1 MRQGSRFVGACA
13 AAFLA
18 IVGLWLGGCSRKPLA
33 IHVVVED
40 RLSGPL
46 AGSVATFAADLRDA
60 GYAVTVDGSRSAA
73 QSPDELRE
81 ALRQA
86 WLASGKSL
94 DGVVLVGEFSAAL
107 FNVGFRQGDP
117 YWHDHLADLFYMD
130 VDGLWGDA
138 DANGVFDSHRSY
150 GDGWLGSLGN
160 WMAERGIASIDRR
173 LPEFWVS
180 RLRAGTMAP
189 LGDELELYRDYFRR
203 NHEYRTSGPGP
214 IPPRAFVVGP
224 GAKLSESGWGA
235 RPRRL
240 YRDSSVKECTKT
252 ASSEVRGFLA
262 DPRGW
267 SLGIVGSF
275 SGPQVH
281 KFQYYEGGGFDAT
294 QFATIEGRKLI
305 AEYSAMRHDPWDLA
319 SPEIA
324 QLRPKVLFYQLLS
337 SETGRHDVPGYLG
350 GAYVFFGSGLAA
362 IAGTQHSGAIGVPV
376 VYDALEEGDSIG
388 NAWRRGI
395 AWSIENAGPSLTV
408 VWCDGSEPWDP
419 SADAYKAVLLGD
431 GSLRLPAENR

>member
-319 SPEIA
+319 SPR
-324 QLRPKVLFYQLLS
+324 LRSCGRRCCSTSCCRRRPGGTTCQATSVALMS
-337 SETGRHDVPGYLG
+337 SLAAGSRRSRVRNTVVPSAFRWSTTPWKRATRSAMPG
-350 GAYVFFGSGLAA
+350 GAASRGRSRTPG
-362 IAGTQHSGAIGVPV
+362 
-376 VYDALEEGDSIG
+376 
-388 NAWRRGI
+388 RR
-395 AWSIENAGPSLTV
+395 
-408 VWCDGSEPWDP
+408 
-419 SADAYKAVLLGD
+419 
-431 GSLRLPAENR
+431 